1 VIKLSTPLINYPKDT
16 ILSFSKDEE
25 MFRGVVK
32 EFCERYIVPVWVKID
47 EEAEKDPMNIPLDLY
62 SKMAEQGLFAI
73 PCSSKF
79 GGQDGTYTMA
89 TIATEEVAYAD
100 PAVAIAVYMLLNN
113 GWPFALQIFG
123 SEEVCQEV
131 IPEVAKGRAFFGIA
145 TTEPHGGSDIAGI
158 KTTAK
163 REGSKYIFN
172 GEKSYISGVGEVQKL
187 PWGGGWF
194 LVART
199 GGAGH
204 RGLSAFAFLAKRNGV
219 LSGGFHPT
227 IYYDIGRHGL
237 TTGGFILENFELDA
251 KYLLGEENRGFYHV
265 MEGFN
270 LARILVSAAC
280 VGAMKWLLERA
291 AEWFKQR
298 KLFEGR
304 YISSFQGVSFP
315 FAELY
320 AKYEAARYFVYRAAR
335 LADKVYVEKD
345 PTVNPRDLNVPVALA
360 KMWAPLAV
368 ADLAEEVM
376 KWYGAFAYT
385 KECPVYRAWL
395 GTFSYAIGAEGAQN
409 IMKYII
415 ARDLL
420 GSEYVRA

>member
-1 VIKLSTPLINYPKDT
+1 MILNSPPINYPKDPIIT
-16 ILSFSKDEE
+16 FNQDEE
-25 MFRGVVK
+25 MFRNTVR
-32 EFCERYIVPVWVKID
+32 EFCERYISPIWIKVD
-47 EEAEKDPMNIPLDLY
+47 EEASKDPMNIPIDLY
-62 SKMAEQGLFAI
+62 VKMAEQGLFAI

-79 GGQDGTYTMA
+79 GGQDGTYTMV
-89 TIATEEVAYAD
+89 TIAIEEISYYD
-100 PAVAIAVYMLLNN
+100 PSVAIAVYTLLNN
-113 GWPFALQIFG
+113 GWPFALQLFG
-123 SEEVCQEV
+123 NEEICQEI
-131 IPEVAKGRAFFGIA
+131 IPRVARGEAFFGIA

-158 KTTAK
+158 KTIAK
-163 REGSKYIFN
+163 RSGSKYVFN
-172 GEKSYISGVGEVQKL
+172 GEKAYISGVGEIQKL
-187 PWGGGWF
+187 SWGGGWF

-199 GGAGH
+199 GPTGH
-204 RGLSAFAFLAKRNGV
+204 RGLSAFAFLASKNGT
-219 LSGGFHPT
+219 LCSGFHPT
-227 IYYDIGRHGL
+227 IYHDIGRHGL

-251 KYLLGEENRGFYHV
+251 KYLLGEENKGFYYV

-280 VGAMKWLLERA
+280 VGAMKWLLEKA

-304 YISSFQGVSFP
+304 YISQFQGVSFP
-315 FAELY
+315 FAESY
-320 AKYEAARYFVYRAAR
+320 AKYEAARYFVYRASR
-335 LADKVYVEKD
+335 LADKIYLEKD
-345 PTVNPRDLNVPVALA
+345 PTLNPRDLNVPVALA

-385 KECPVYRAWL
+385 KECPIYRSWL
-395 GTFSYAIGAEGAQN
+395 GTFSYTIGAEGAQN

-420 GSEYVRA
+420 GSEYVRS